1 MRTIGTYGA
10 VDDLAGLTKARSLL
24 LLLLATCKETQL
36 ALEAVANTLDTEL
49 TNDLGDMINRS
60 ESELRELN
68 AKIEAL
74 SGK

>member
-1 MRTIGTYGA
+1 MSMPGTYGA
-10 VDDLAGLTKARSLL
+10 VDDIAGLTKARSLL

-36 ALEAVANTLDTEL
+36 ALEAVANTLDTDL
-49 TNDLGDMINRS
+49 TKDLGDMINRS

>member
-1 MRTIGTYGA
+1 MSLTGKCPA
-10 VDDLAGLTKARSLL
+10 VDDIAGLTKARSLL

-36 ALEAVANTLDTEL
+36 ALEAVANALDTEL
-49 TNDLGDMINRS
+49 TKDLGDMINRS
-60 ESELRELN
+60 ESELREVN

>member
-1 MRTIGTYGA
+1 MRMTGTYGA
-10 VDDLAGLTKARSLL
+10 MDDIAGLTKARSLL

-36 ALEAVANTLDTEL
+36 ALEAVANTLDTDL
-49 TNDLGDMINRS
+49 TKDLGSMINRS
-60 ESELRELN
+60 EGELREVN

>member
-1 MRTIGTYGA
+1 M
-10 VDDLAGLTKARSLL
+10 LL
-24 LLLLATCKETQL
+24 VLLATCKQTQL
-36 ALEAVANTLDTEL
+36 ALEAVGNVLDTDL

-68 AKIEAL
+68 AKLEAL

>member
-1 MRTIGTYGA
+1 
-10 VDDLAGLTKARSLL
+10 VDDIAGLTKARSLL

-36 ALEAVANTLDTEL
+36 ALEAVANALDTDL
-49 TNDLGDMINRS
+49 RKDLGNIINRS
-60 ESELRELN
+60 ESELREVN

>member
-1 MRTIGTYGA
+1 

-36 ALEAVANTLDTEL
+36 ALEAVADALDTEL
-49 TNDLGDMINRS
+49 TKDLGNMINRS
-60 ESELRELN
+60 ESELAEVN